1 MLSVSATSGDGS
13 IRGTLAANLKS
24 ARARRGV
31 SLSETARLSGLSKAT
46 LSQLEA
52 GTGNPTIETV
62 FSLSRAL
69 GEPISGL
76 LEQPSGD
83 GLTVVRGA
91 DVEVLR
97 GEGVDLRA
105 LHRIENSGLI
115 CEIYDQRVRSGGRQE
130 SLGHAGTEHTVVQSG
145 RLDVSVNGRRVTLG
159 PGDYIAFD
167 AKSPHSYAAP
177 EGPVSSVLLLRYR
190 ADTQAPP
197 LAPH

>member
-1 MLSVSATSGDGS
+1 MSVTSGDGS

-46 LSQLEA
+46 VSQLEA
-52 GTGNPTIETV
+52 GAGNPTIETV
-62 FSLSRAL
+62 LRLARAL
-69 GEPISGL
+69 GEPMSGL

-91 DVEVLR
+91 DTEVLR
-97 GEGVDLRA
+97 GEGVDLRP
-105 LHRIENSGLI
+105 LGRIENSGLI
-115 CEIYDQRVRSGGRQE
+115 CEIYDQRVLPGGRQE

-167 AKSPHSYAAP
+167 ARIPHSFRAP
-177 EGPVSSVLLLRYR
+177 EGPVNSVLLLHHR
-190 ADTQAPP
+190 ADAQGPFP
-197 LAPH
+197 VPHR